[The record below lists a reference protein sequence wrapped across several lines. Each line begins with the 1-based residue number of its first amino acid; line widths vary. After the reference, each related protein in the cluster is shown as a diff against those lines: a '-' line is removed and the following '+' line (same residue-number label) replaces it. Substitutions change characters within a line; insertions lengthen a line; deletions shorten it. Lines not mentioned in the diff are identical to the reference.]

1 MNSQKKMWLKIWLV
15 LVVVFILGCVTGAS
29 LDGIYRLR
37 AGAEQQALM
46 APSMRDADAY
56 FDTLKREL
64 ALNLEQ
70 EISMRT
76 VLDRT
81 RDDYKAVCADVRP
94 RYDVVRARAREQLRA
109 LLAPDQQQRFDL
121 IVTQEDCKCPEPRK

>member
-1 MNSQKKMWLKIWLV
+1 MNSQKKTWLKIWLV
-15 LVVVFILGCVTGAS
+15 LAVVFALGCVTGAS

-64 ALNLEQ
+64 ALSPEQ

-76 VLDRT
+76 VLD
-81 RDDYKAVCADVRP
+81 
-94 RYDVVRARAREQLRA
+94 
-109 LLAPDQQQRFDL
+109 
-121 IVTQEDCKCPEPRK
+121 